1 MKKII
6 ILVILSF
13 ILLASYSP
21 VYAART
27 PTTDWYKDGDS
38 DCADNG
44 GTNQG
49 CFLLQFFYVTGRAVS
64 DVTMGMDTAYFDP
77 NGIAYKS
84 SILGRVNDGIALA
97 YAQPPASTGE
107 YIAYLSNKA
116 GIVHPAY
123 AQGIGFSGLS
133 PIIDIWRAFRNI
145 AYGFLILIMV
155 VVGFM
160 ILFRWKIDPRTVITI
175 QSALPRIV
183 ITLIIITFSY
193 AIVGLMID
201 VMYLAIYIPIFA
213 LDKADPTIVQNF
225 TGGAVSNLYGT
236 LYNTGQSAVNDIVN
250 FFLGSSPDLIR
261 AVTGAIGGAIGAIIV
276 GPGVGLLTGGLLPAI
291 GIGAGAA
298 AGIALPQVF
307 VSAFVAIAML
317 FLLIRLF
324 LTLLTAWI
332 QVFIALIFGPLQLM
346 LGAIPGVNVF
356 GSWFKNLV
364 ANLAAFPI
372 TMILILIGSYLSSS
386 GTSGRVWTPPGFG
399 GTPEGQGVAGL
410 IGLGVAMIIPSVVN
424 NFKQAIKAVSFVPAG
439 PGAIVAPFGSAMGT
453 GMQLLSTQ
461 YYLKNSP
468 VAGLL
473 GRIPGV
479 GKMFQSQSH

>member
-175 QSALPRIV
+175 QSALPKIV
-183 ITLIIITFSY
+183 VTLILITFSY

-201 VMYLAIYIPIFA
+201 VMYLAIYVSIFA
-213 LDKADPTIVQNF
+213 LGKAGPGNLDIVQNF
-225 TGGAVSNLYGT
+225 TGGGLPNLF
-236 LYNTGQSAVNDIVN
+236 SAVFQTGINGVDDIVN
-250 FFLGSSPDLIR
+250 FLIGTNPALVMGLGAAIGSAAGLVIGGL
-261 AVTGAIGGAIGAIIV
+261 VGLFIGVGIGGAAGAI
-276 GPGVGLLTGGLLPAI
+276 
-291 GIGAGAA
+291 
-298 AGIALPQVF
+298 LPQVI
-307 VSAFVAIAML
+307 VGAIVAIAL
-317 FLLIRLF
+317 VILFFRIFFLLLS
-324 LTLLTAWI
+324 AWV
-332 QVFIALIFGPLQLM
+332 QVFISLIFGPLQLM
-346 LGAIPGVNVF
+346 LGAIPGVNSF
-356 GSWFKNLV
+356 SGWFKNLV
-364 ANLAAFPI
+364 ANLAVFPI
-372 TMILILIGSYLSSS
+372 TMLLLLVGAFLTES
-386 GTSGRVWTPPGFG
+386 GNGGKLWTPPGISGFG
-399 GTPEGQGVAGL
+399 GSPQGAGVAGL
-410 IGLGVAMIIPSVVN
+410 IGLGVLIVIPSIAN
-424 NFKQAIKAVSFVPAG
+424 GFKQTIKATSVIPVSG
-439 PGAIVAPFGSAMGT
+439 GA
-453 GMQLLSTQ
+453 
-461 YYLKNSP
+461 
-468 VAGLL
+468 LL
-473 GRIPGV
+473 GTVASPISTGWNL
-479 GKMFQSQSH
+479 FHQYSALQSFRKRTPPVLGGEQ